1 MTNSVEAPLDV
12 VRAMLRAILE
22 ESAAEDTEIT
32 SASTFYVGLGLES
45 IDLVA
50 LAGMLTDR
58 YGEQVNLAEFL
69 AENELDEIVGLTVG
83 QLADYVASRV

>member
-1 MTNSVEAPLDV
+1 
-12 VRAMLRAILE
+12 MLHEILE
-22 ESAAEDTEIT
+22 DNAVEDIEIT
-32 SASTFYVGLGLES
+32 PASTFYEGLGLES

-50 LAGMLTDR
+50 LAGMLADH

-69 AENELDEIVGLTVG
+69 AEKELDEIVALTVG